1 MKVITLDPKALSAA
15 CLRLEEAAR
24 GFAPDL
30 IVGIATGGE
39 EVARRMFADL
49 PHASV
54 RCRRPGSERKDHNP
68 RLFWLIRRL
77 PRPFRDLMRIAE
89 ARLLAIRGTRAE
101 ERTVEVS
108 PEAARAI
115 AHASRILVVDD
126 AADSGATLAAVL
138 RALGTAKSTAV
149 AVLTVTTAAPAVRP
163 DYTLYDNR
171 TLLRFPWS
179 KDFNPED

>member
-1 MKVITLDPKALSAA
+1 MKVVTLDTKALSAA

-30 IVGIATGGE
+30 IVGIATGGD
-39 EVARRMFADL
+39 EVARRMFGDL
-49 PHASV
+49 PHTSV
-54 RCRRPGSERKDHNP
+54 RCRRPGSETKDGNP
-68 RLFWLIRRL
+68 RLFGFIRRL
-77 PRPFRDLMRIAE
+77 PRPVRDLMRIAE
-89 ARLLAIRGTRAE
+89 AHWLAARGTRAE
-101 ERTVEVS
+101 ERAVEVS
-108 PEAARAI
+108 PEAAGAI
-115 AHASRILVVDD
+115 ARASRILVVDD

-138 RALGTAKSTAV
+138 RAIGPKAVAV
-149 AVLTVTTAAPAVRP
+149 AVLTVTTPDPAVRP